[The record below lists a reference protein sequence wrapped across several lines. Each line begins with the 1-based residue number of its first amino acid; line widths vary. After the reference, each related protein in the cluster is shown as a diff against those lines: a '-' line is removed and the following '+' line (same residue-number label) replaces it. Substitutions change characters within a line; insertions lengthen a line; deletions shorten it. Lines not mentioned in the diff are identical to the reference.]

1 MNDLLVANAVVVDGS
16 GTPGR
21 PGSILVRGDRVA
33 AVLRPGQAEP
43 EVSRRFDAG
52 GRVVAPGF
60 VDVHQHS
67 DVTPFVEPGMDSML
81 RQGVT
86 SVVVGNC
93 GGSAF
98 PFEGVREHAAMAGAE
113 DLRLAP
119 WTTFAGYLAAIDA
132 ARPALN
138 VAALV
143 GHGTL
148 RETVLGRLDRAA
160 IPEGLDAMRRLLAGA
175 MDDGAVGMSSGLI
188 YVPGLHASTDELVEV
203 ACGLGGRACEH
214 VIHLTSEPQARNLAS
229 N

>member
-1 MNDLLVANAVVVDGS
+1 MLVDGS
-16 GTPGR
+16 GTPAR
-21 PGSILVRGDRVA
+21 PGSVLVRGDRVE
-33 AVLRPGQAEP
+33 AVLGPAGSEP
-43 EVSRRFDAG
+43 PVDRRYDAG
-52 GRVVAPGF
+52 GRLVAPGF

-98 PFEGVREHAAMAGAE
+98 PFEGAREHAAMAGADVE
-113 DLRLAP
+113 DLGLAR
-119 WTTFAGYLAAIDA
+119 WTTFAGYLEAIDR

-148 RETVLGRLDRAA
+148 RQDALGLADRT
-160 IPEGLDAMRRLLAGA
+160 PTPDELQAMRRTLAGA
-175 MDDGAVGMSSGLI
+175 VDEGAVGMSSGLI
-188 YVPGLHASTDELVEV
+188 YVPGLHASTEELDRKSVV
-203 ACGLGGRACEH
+203 
-214 VIHLTSEPQARNLAS
+214 
-229 N
+229 